1 MKKIISLV
9 LALSMILSCGVI
21 LSGMSFAEEETE
33 KLLKVDYDG
42 TGAAHLSYVRLGWLT
57 PEIQEGDYLEYDVW
71 LTDDVSGVGGLDFS
85 GEGSRYC
92 RDWDEFKD
100 TNGIKGHPSAD
111 LSDYAYGKWYSR
123 KVKLAAVVEEIVKL

>member
-9 LALSMILSCGVI
+9 LALSMILSCGVV

-57 PEIQEGDYLEYDVW
+57 PKFRRATI
-71 LTDDVSGVGGLDFS
+71 
-85 GEGSRYC
+85 
-92 RDWDEFKD
+92 
-100 TNGIKGHPSAD
+100 
-111 LSDYAYGKWYSR
+111 LSMTFG
-123 KVKLAAVVEEIVKL
+123 

>member
-9 LALSMILSCGVI
+9 LALSMILSCGVV

-85 GEGSRYC
+85 GEGSR
-92 RDWDEFKD
+92 
-100 TNGIKGHPSAD
+100 
-111 LSDYAYGKWYSR
+111 
-123 KVKLAAVVEEIVKL
+123 